1 MYFTRNPGGAASDEG
16 GSEGIHASAG
26 ERQAAMFHPQFAIAR
41 ETTEVILQR
50 LQALP
55 ASDRTKVLGACAQDC
70 AHETEL
76 WAVAPPT
83 SKDLSFFARRLFVL
97 HVEVTKLERRNAE
110 ADAEGATS

>member
-1 MYFTRNPGGAASDEG
+1 
-16 GSEGIHASAG
+16 
-26 ERQAAMFHPQFAIAR
+26 MFHPQFAIAR

-55 ASDRTKVLGACAQDC
+55 ASDRTRVLGACAQDC

-76 WAVAPPT
+76 WTVAPPT

-97 HVEVTKLERRNAE
+97 HVEVTKLERQVFENA
-110 ADAEGATS
+110 ASPSPVSLQILQSGIAGAPIDS